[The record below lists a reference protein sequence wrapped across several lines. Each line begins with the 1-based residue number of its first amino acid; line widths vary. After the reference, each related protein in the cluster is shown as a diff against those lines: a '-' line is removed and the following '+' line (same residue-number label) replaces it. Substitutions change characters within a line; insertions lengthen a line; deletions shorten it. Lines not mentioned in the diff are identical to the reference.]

1 VNKVFGSRYQIG
13 EMIGTG
19 GMADVY
25 IGEDTRLSRKVAVK
39 VLRQDLAKDPSFL
52 SRFKKEALAAAGLN
66 HPGIVAVYDSGEE
79 GANSYIVMELVTGVT
94 LREILMSGPAIEISR
109 SLEIISGVL
118 DALAYSHAHGIV
130 HRDIK
135 PGNVM
140 LTEFGDVK
148 VMDFGIARATDD
160 AGATMTNTWNVV
172 GTAQY
177 LSPEQ
182 ATGEIADHRSDIY
195 SVGCLFYE
203 LLTGQPP
210 FSGDTP
216 VSIAYQ
222 HVSGELI
229 KPSLINPELD
239 PNLDRILEVALAKDP
254 ASRYQSAQLMLE
266 DVQRVMRGQDVTTKI
281 KRIIPRKN
289 ALIMGASAA
298 VFAVLLV
305 LAFVLKP
312 SATGPVYQIPNVV
325 GLTQDQAKELLT
337 DYTINFQH
345 APDSR
350 IPKDRIAS
358 QLPLAT
364 SAVQKG
370 SSITLTI
377 SDGPGNTTVPIN
389 LVGMSLEEA
398 RNLLTS
404 AGLIITQTV
413 AVDSSSEPGKVL
425 KVTPDPGAVIAAGSG
440 VVLEIASGNVEVPA
454 VIGTD
459 GIQAQTILVQAGFL
473 VKVINAYDS
482 TQPLGVVLAMAPNAG
497 TTQTIG
503 SQVTITINKQG

>member
-1 VNKVFGSRYQIG
+1 
-13 EMIGTG
+13 MIGTG

-79 GANSYIVMELVTGVT
+79 GTNSYIVMELVTGVT